1 MPLPEKADTWLAFAE
16 RLDAFRVFPRIY
28 LAVYLYFLWDVHTW
42 YKSLGSIAYPDVY
55 AALIWG
61 AISALTGF
69 YIGSGRKWHG

>member
-1 MPLPEKADTWLAFAE
+1 MTKAELLSAAE
-16 RLDAFRVFPRIY
+16 VVDAWRIFPRVY

-42 YKSLGSIAYPDVY
+42 YKGLQTAAYPDAY

-69 YIGSGRKWHG
+69 YIGSGRKWT